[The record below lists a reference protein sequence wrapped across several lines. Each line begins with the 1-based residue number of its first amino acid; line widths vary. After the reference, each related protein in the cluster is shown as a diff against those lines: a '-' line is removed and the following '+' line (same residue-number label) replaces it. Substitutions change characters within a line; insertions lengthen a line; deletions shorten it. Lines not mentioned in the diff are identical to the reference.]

1 MCRFE
6 SGHHV
11 YPRMRGTLQ
20 PAGAEIL
27 HRRSRE
33 PSAVNAFMNITALA
47 RQGNP
52 ASLTLYYPALAG
64 RHQGAAPF
72 PS

>member
-1 MCRFE
+1 
-6 SGHHV
+6 
-11 YPRMRGTLQ
+11 MRGTLQ

-52 ASLTLYYPALAG
+52 ASLTLYYPW
-64 RHQGAAPF
+64 QAATRERLL
-72 PS
+72 SRADRLSANLLEVQ